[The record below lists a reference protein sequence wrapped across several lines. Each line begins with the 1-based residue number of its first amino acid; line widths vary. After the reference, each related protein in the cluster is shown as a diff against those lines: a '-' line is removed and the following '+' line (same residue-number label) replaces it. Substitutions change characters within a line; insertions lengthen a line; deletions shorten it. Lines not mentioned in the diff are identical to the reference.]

1 MSIEMK
7 NSPRA
12 FKNMS
17 EHTEEN
23 ISKLE
28 DKIIKIIN
36 SVKQKEKKKNE
47 EKWVES
53 KNLWDTSKFTKMI
66 SVRIQKEEERK
77 KGTERVFE
85 EIIS

>member
-1 MSIEMK
+1 MEISIKRKHRREPNGILELKSMSIEMK

-36 SVKQKEKKKNE
+36 SVKQKEKKK
-47 EKWVES
+47 
-53 KNLWDTSKFTKMI
+53 KM
-66 SVRIQKEEERK
+66 K
-77 KGTERVFE
+77 KSE
-85 EIIS
+85 

>member
-1 MSIEMK
+1 MEISIKRKHRREPNGILELKSMSIEMK

-36 SVKQKEKKKNE
+36 SVKQKEKKK
-47 EKWVES
+47 
-53 KNLWDTSKFTKMI
+53 M
-66 SVRIQKEEERK
+66 K
-77 KGTERVFE
+77 KSE
-85 EIIS
+85 

>member
-77 KGTERVFE
+77 KGAERVFE

>member
-23 ISKLE
+23 VSKLE

-36 SVKQKEKKKNE
+36 SVKQKKKNE
-47 EKWVES
+47 EKWVDS
-53 KNLWDTSKFTKMI
+53 KNLWGTSKLAKMI

-77 KGTERVFE
+77 KGAERVFE
-85 EIIS
+85 ESIA

>member
-23 ISKLE
+23 VSKLE

-36 SVKQKEKKKNE
+36 SVKQKKKNE
-47 EKWVES
+47 EKWVDS
-53 KNLWDTSKFTKMI
+53 KNLWGTSKLAKMI

-77 KGTERVFE
+77 KGAERVFE
-85 EIIS
+85 EIIA

>member
-23 ISKLE
+23 VSKLE

-36 SVKQKEKKKNE
+36 YVKQKKKNE
-47 EKWVES
+47 EKWVDS
-53 KNLWDTSKFTKMI
+53 KNLWGTSKLAKMI
-66 SVRIQKEEERK
+66 SVRIQNEEERK
-77 KGTERVFE
+77 KGAERVFE
-85 EIIS
+85 EIIA

>member
-23 ISKLE
+23 VSKLE

-36 SVKQKEKKKNE
+36 SVKQKKKNE
-47 EKWVES
+47 EKWVDS
-53 KNLWDTSKFTKMI
+53 KNLWGTSKLAKMI
-66 SVRIQKEEERK
+66 SVRIQKEEERNK
-77 KGTERVFE
+77 RAERVFE
-85 EIIS
+85 EIIA